1 MEVGKI
7 MNKKVHTIRPDSSLK
22 ECAEVLKKTGV
33 NGLVVTEGEKVVGI
47 ITKTYLFK
55 VILPRYPENFE
66 EEKHMS
72 DVEYIEERVDKLFN
86 MQVKDIM
93 GSPPIKLNSKAPIIR
108 AGSMMLLR
116 RVKQIPI
123 VDKEKLV
130 GIVTLTDII
139 HNVSERF

>member
-7 MNKKVHTIRPDSSLK
+7 MTKKVHTIGPDSSLK
-22 ECAEVLKKTGV
+22 ECADILKKAGV
-33 NGLVVTEGEKVVGI
+33 NGLVVTKGDKVLGV
-47 ITKTYLFK
+47 ITKTDLFK

-66 EEKHMS
+66 EERYMS
-72 DVEYIEERVDKLFN
+72 DVEYIGERIEKLFK

-93 GSPPIKLNSKAPIIR
+93 GSPPIQLNSNVPIIR
-108 AGSMMLLR
+108 AGSIMLLR

-123 VDKEKLV
+123 IENEKLA

-139 HNVSERF
+139 HHVAERF